1 MLLIFVVL
9 FLPFSQARLFF
20 ENATSPANGTELVH
34 ILCNEQ
40 QYPDSDVVIILN
52 HSIQYNITS
61 TNKNCVISHP
71 RYVTIKSDSIDAP
84 VNIVCVGQI
93 PRHPIPTLG
102 IMFADMNITMIGVT
116 ITRCGARLSD
126 FNQTNR
132 INSTPPYYSDS
143 HSGLFIFVNCC
154 ANFTNVTIS
163 NYYGF
168 ALLIIDSQMT
178 ILHKCLVRMSLGFEL
193 NSTSER
199 IGSGVL
205 IIYTS
210 TSRNPKHRNI
220 YISSSNFTQNLDYD
234 VLKTSNIR
242 FNEDKIINAAALTV
256 ILSNNTVEPVISIIK
271 TQFIMNYGTYG
282 SGLLMLMYNTIK
294 GKVIIEQSDFRI
306 IDIFQVLAHVPGGM
320 LLSFYGSGG
329 SQNENFIALPITITD
344 TDITAMIGVKCKNKC
359 VKYGVVSI
367 SVFNQATYDSFT
379 FLFRK
384 VRFELN
390 HRTCL
395 TARTYNSIQ
404 RVRIILESVVIS
416 QKIRNSFLPESGG
429 IFAFNN
435 IDTVIINGSSNS
447 PSIFSHNKGS
457 VIHADNSVVRVNGHV
472 IFRDNLARQG
482 AAFNMRN
489 SILHFEKISH

>member
-193 NSTSER
+193 NSTSKPN

-205 IIYTS
+205 IIYTN
-210 TSRNPKHRNI
+210 TSRNAKHRNI
-220 YISSSNFTQNLDYD
+220 NISSSSFRHNLDYN
-234 VLKTSNIR
+234 VLKTSN
-242 FNEDKIINAAALTV
+242 
-256 ILSNNTVEPVISIIK
+256 
-271 TQFIMNYGTYG
+271 M
-282 SGLLMLMYNTIK
+282 
-294 GKVIIEQSDFRI
+294 
-306 IDIFQVLAHVPGGM
+306 
-320 LLSFYGSGG
+320 
-329 SQNENFIALPITITD
+329 
-344 TDITAMIGVKCKNKC
+344 
-359 VKYGVVSI
+359 
-367 SVFNQATYDSFT
+367 
-379 FLFRK
+379 
-384 VRFELN
+384 
-390 HRTCL
+390 
-395 TARTYNSIQ
+395 
-404 RVRIILESVVIS
+404 
-416 QKIRNSFLPESGG
+416 
-429 IFAFNN
+429 
-435 IDTVIINGSSNS
+435 
-447 PSIFSHNKGS
+447 
-457 VIHADNSVVRVNGHV
+457 
-472 IFRDNLARQG
+472 
-482 AAFNMRN
+482 
-489 SILHFEKISH
+489 